1 MVPKYELKKIGSEK
15 LKLSKGSDNWTYN
28 WFCTM
33 HLLKVSKNE
42 LLNGSKNLYYTR
54 FPQMNLYEVLKQYLL
69 NDSAHWAWSG
79 SDKWT
84 LDGSEKIELI
94 HGSKNN

>member
-15 LKLSKGSDNWTYN
+15 LKLSKGSDNWTYK
-28 WFCTM
+28 WFWTM

-69 NDSAHWAWSG
+69 NDSAHWTWSG

-84 LDGSEKIELI
+84 LDGSEKIELL